1 VSPTARGP
9 PEPPPWAVGV
19 VGGIVGGIKGFL
31 SGRRDK
37 KDAAEASKILGT
49 NVSKDAIKQIKEEA
63 KQQGKDWREYLKERK
78 AADEKARAVEA
89 RQKLERGLGTAKQG
103 AESLMDRLAAG
114 GLSAGLTDALQ
125 KIIGKVGE
133 ALLRNG
139 LGILDSRLKES
150 EQFQGAQG
158 AAVDIAQVLTGMREA
173 GLIDEGLLAAGGAAA
188 GELQKQATAAAL
200 EKGLS
205 PEDAARAGSAAIA
218 PLLREQLNA
227 SVQSG
232 KELDETTKQL
242 LEEAKANGIE
252 ILADPA
258 IESLDVQRKQL
269 DVLHDIARQGISGGG
284 EGAIHAAKGLGPV
297 KMPNMGGGLGPL
309 IQTHPDELALILP
322 AHMARRGGLMH
333 AAKGVFDDVEDR
345 RGGGWSGPGTG
356 GGGTGDATTPTGGEG
371 AAAELAEAISELA
384 QAQPI
389 QINAPTTVQIVDQ
402 SVVKTV
408 EGQRAFGRH
417 VVSEVERALDQ
428 AHAGLESRITK
439 IVDRRIRSG

>member
-1 VSPTARGP
+1 
-9 PEPPPWAVGV
+9 
-19 VGGIVGGIKGFL
+19 
-31 SGRRDK
+31 
-37 KDAAEASKILGT
+37 
-49 NVSKDAIKQIKEEA
+49 
-63 KQQGKDWREYLKERK
+63 
-78 AADEKARAVEA
+78 
-89 RQKLERGLGTAKQG
+89 
-103 AESLMDRLAAG
+103 MDRLAAG

-150 EQFQGAQG
+150 EAFQGAQG
-158 AAVDIAQVLTGMREA
+158 TATDIAQVLAGMREA
-173 GLIDEGLLAAGGAAA
+173 GLIDEGLLSAGGAAA

-205 PEDAARAGSAAIA
+205 PEEAARAGSQAIA

-269 DVLHDIARQGISGGG
+269 DVLHDIARQGGAGG
-284 EGAIHAAKGLGPV
+284 GAIHAAKGLGPV

-309 IQTHPDELALILP
+309 IQTHADELALILP
-322 AHMARRGGLMH
+322 AHMARRGGLLH
-333 AAKGVFDDVEDR
+333 AAKGVFDDD
-345 RGGGWSGPGTG
+345 GGGGGGSRTGGGGG
-356 GGGTGDATTPTGGEG
+356 GGGTGDATTTTPTGGEG

-428 AHAGLESRITK
+428 AHAGLESRIAK